1 MARKIQHRRGNQE
14 QNDLF
19 TGAPG
24 EITFDS
30 DLKTLRVHDG
40 ETTGGTKLL
49 NETLASQKYTKIDLS
64 NLSETAKDFVASI
77 GMPSSRSINL
87 ELQASASRYTAP
99 ANGYFVIALRT
110 LNSNN
115 GSVQLTNE
123 STGVGMQVQNYG
135 TTNAECRCFCPI
147 KKGQRAIIYYGGS
160 ISIESPVVFFKFVY
174 AEGAI

>member
-30 DLKTLRVHDG
+30 DLKTLRIHDG

-64 NLSETAKDFVASI
+64 NV
-77 GMPSSRSINL
+77 
-87 ELQASASRYTAP
+87 
-99 ANGYFVIALRT
+99 
-110 LNSNN
+110 
-115 GSVQLTNE
+115 
-123 STGVGMQVQNYG
+123 STTG
-135 TTNAECRCFCPI
+135 TTSSQFDGAGGLIGTLVMDTNYFGIGVEINDSYNTGEITSTKNA
-147 KKGQRAIIYYGGS
+147 GGIIGGGN
-160 ISIESPVVFFKFVY
+160 IGTTVKINNCYKNF
-174 AEGAI
+174 